1 VSDISLRQN
10 ILDELEFEP
19 SVDAAHI
26 GVAIDDG
33 VATLTGHV
41 SSYSEKV
48 TAERVIQ
55 RVKGVRGIAQ
65 EIEVRYPGA
74 KKTADDEIAKRA
86 LNIISWSV
94 TVPEDK
100 VKITVSKGWVTLSG
114 EVEWNYQKVDAENAV
129 RKLSGVV
136 AVSNLITVRPRVSI
150 FDVKLRI
157 EDALKRSAEIEAT
170 GVRVNVSGAKVT
182 LEGNVHS
189 WYERGVAERAAWA
202 IPGVGTVE
210 DRLVVG

>member
-1 VSDISLRQN
+1 MSDISLRQN
-10 ILDELEFEP
+10 IVDELEFEP

-26 GVAIDDG
+26 GVAVDNG

-48 TAERVIQ
+48 TAERVVQ

-86 LNIISWSV
+86 LNIISWNV
-94 TVPEDK
+94 TVPDDK
-100 VKITVSKGWVTLSG
+100 VKIVVQSGWITLSG

-129 RKLSGVV
+129 HKLSGVLG
-136 AVSNLITVRPRVSI
+136 VSNLITVRPRVNT
-150 FDVKLRI
+150 FDVKPRI
-157 EDALKRSAEIEAT
+157 EDALRRSAEIEAA

-182 LEGNVHS
+182 LEGKVHS
-189 WYERGVAERAAWA
+189 WHERGVAERAAWA
-202 IPGVGTVE
+202 IPGVGSVE
-210 DRLVVG
+210 DHLIVS